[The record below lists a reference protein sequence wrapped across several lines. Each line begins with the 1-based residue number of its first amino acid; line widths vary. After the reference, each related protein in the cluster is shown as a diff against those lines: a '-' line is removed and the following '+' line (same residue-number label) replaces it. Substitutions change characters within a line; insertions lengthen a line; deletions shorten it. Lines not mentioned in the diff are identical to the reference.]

1 MSNESIC
8 VVISAYNEE
17 SVIASVVNDVKRAF
31 KNKPFTSKIIVIDD
45 HSSDATAR
53 RAEEAGAQV
62 IRHVLNTGHGGAV
75 STGILFAEKNHFD
88 IAAILDGDG
97 QHLGADVVNGVE
109 KLIESKSDL
118 MIGSRLIDGQ
128 GMSKVKQVGN
138 VGLNLITRVLFGI
151 RSSDSQSGMRIFSEK
166 AIRKLRW
173 KSSGYE
179 FCSEM
184 LWRAKQTGLKVGEY
198 PIKAIYT
205 EYSLAKG
212 QNNWNGINIVKSLLK
227 RRISELFQ

>member
-1 MSNESIC
+1 MNRKSVC

-17 SVIASVVNDVKRAF
+17 SVIASVVKEVVIAF
-31 KNKPFTSKIIVIDD
+31 KDKPYDTTIVVIDD
-45 HSSDATAR
+45 HSSDRTYDRAR
-53 RAEEAGAQV
+53 EAGAQV
-62 IRHVLNTGHGGAV
+62 VRHMLNTGHGGAV
-75 STGILFAEKNHFD
+75 STGIMFAEKNRCD
-88 IAAILDGDG
+88 IAAIMDGDG
-97 QHLGADVVNGVE
+97 QHLGTDVVKGVE
-109 KLIESKSDL
+109 KLIETDSDL
-118 MIGSRLIDGQ
+118 LIGSRLIEGK
-128 GMSKVKQVGN
+128 GMSTVKQVGN
-138 VGLNLITRVLFGI
+138 LGLNIITGVLFGI
-151 RSSDSQSGMRIFSEK
+151 RSTDSQSGMRIFSDK

-184 LWRAKQTGLKVGEY
+184 LWRARQLGLIVGEY

-205 EYSLAKG
+205 EYSLSKG